1 MTLNCLSCQLLQ
13 RTDSERDPDP
23 QHQNYYSVQ
32 IEPSGRSWSGNLSF
46 RPPDRPKKEPLRA
59 LPEDQ
64 APPVAPRRLH
74 SSGPISLGS
83 KEPKL
88 VRSSGMRRDW
98 SFEDLRAIREE
109 K

>member
-32 IEPSGRSWSGNLSF
+32 IEPSGRSWS
-46 RPPDRPKKEPLRA
+46 A